1 MQAHPKM
8 IWLQVSVHNT
18 ILKSYGTNIVGMGS
32 GATHRLTKELA
43 VTLAINDEH
52 RLRTAFPLG
61 AAAGDLLQRVSH
73 FTPCKNLRSSQ
84 TPLEMLYCKH
94 RLADLHDIYVCMY
107 VYIYKYI
114 YI

>member
-52 RLRTAFPLG
+52 RLRTAFRLE
-61 AAAGDLLQRVSH
+61 LQLVI
-73 FTPCKNLRSSQ
+73 
-84 TPLEMLYCKH
+84 YCKGFH
-94 RLADLHDIYVCMY
+94 ISPHVKI
-107 VYIYKYI
+107 
-114 YI
+114 